1 MGRGRRGSIPGMTA
15 STLSEEI
22 ARVLARLDRD
32 AIRATYQRQNEFVHL
47 PDCLPPSLIA
57 SLVVDVERVRPAIHR
72 NYIPRHKKGGSVS
85 YYTLV
90 EQAPAIVA
98 LYQAPAFV
106 DFVASVTGRRLVLCP
121 ATDPHACALY
131 FYTEPGD
138 HIGFHYDT
146 SYYRGERFTVLV
158 GLIERSSS
166 HLVCQLYRDVPGRPP
181 VDLSMTTDP
190 GTLVLFNGDKL
201 WHAITPLGD
210 GEERVSLTL
219 EYVTD
224 PSMSPLGRVV
234 SNLKDAIAYF
244 GLRTVF
250 LGQRRAASTQP

>member
-1 MGRGRRGSIPGMTA
+1 M
-15 STLSEEI
+15 STSALTEEI
-22 ARVLARLDRD
+22 ARVCARLDRE

-47 PDCLPPSLIA
+47 PECLPPSLTA
-57 SLVVDVERVRPAIHR
+57 QLVADVERARPAIHR

-85 YYTLV
+85 YYTLL
-90 EQAPAIVA
+90 EQAPAIIA
-98 LYQAPAFV
+98 LYRAPAFV
-106 DFVASVTGRRLVLCP
+106 DFLAAVTGRRLVLCP
-121 ATDPHACALY
+121 TTDPHACALY

-146 SYYRGERFTVLV
+146 SHYRSERFTVLV

-166 HLVCQLYRDVPGRPP
+166 RLVGQLYRGVPGRPP
-181 VDLSMTTDP
+181 VDLSLKTDP
-190 GTLVLFNGDKL
+190 GTVVLFNGDKL
-201 WHAITPLGD
+201 WHAITPLGE

-224 PSMSPLGRVV
+224 PSMSPLRRVV
-234 SNLKDAIAYF
+234 SNLKDAFAYF

-250 LGQRRAASTQP
+250 LGPRRAAPPGR